1 MILLKK
7 LIFAPFFLTAF
18 GLLIYQ
24 INPLLKSYDFILSLS
39 INSFISLIILS
50 AFISISSL
58 IFVLFSGFSLD
69 WKFIVPVGILASLF
83 PVIFLNQA
91 LGLVFAAGV
100 LVSLLFTYVS
110 LENTMKSYL
119 TFQPSTLFGPSI
131 KHLSSLLILV
141 ICVTYFLSLNKI
153 VQETGFEIPDSL
165 IDTALKFT
173 NQSQIN
179 QADNQLSLP
188 PDQIELLKKNPQ
200 LLKQSGLDPNLTDNL
215 IKQTVKDQVQS
226 FLKPYSGF
234 IPATVAILLFFT
246 LQAMTSL
253 ISILIYPLLWVTFL
267 ILEKTGFIKFTTETR
282 EVKKMVI

>member
-24 INPLLKSYDFILSLS
+24 INPLLKSYDFIFSLS
-39 INSFISLIILS
+39 INSFISLITLS

-100 LVSLLFTYVS
+100 LISLLLTFIT
-110 LENTMKSYL
+110 LENSMKTYL
-119 TFQPSTLFGPSI
+119 TFQPGAILGPSI
-131 KHLSSLLILV
+131 RYLSSFLILA
-141 ICVTYFLSLNKI
+141 ISITYFLSINKI
-153 VQETGFEIPDSL
+153 VQEQGFQIPDSL

-173 NQSQIN
+173 DQELIN
-179 QADNQLSLP
+179 
-188 PDQIELLKKNPQ
+188 
-200 LLKQSGLDPNLTDNL
+200 NLV
-215 IKQTVKDQVQS
+215 KQTVKNQVQN
-226 FLKPYSGF
+226 FLNPYLGF
-234 IPATVAILLFFT
+234 IPAVLAILLFFT
-246 LQAMTSL
+246 LQSLTSIL
-253 ISILIYPLLWVTFL
+253 RLLIYPLLWVVFYV
-267 ILEKTGFIKFTTETR
+267 LEKTGFIKFTTETR